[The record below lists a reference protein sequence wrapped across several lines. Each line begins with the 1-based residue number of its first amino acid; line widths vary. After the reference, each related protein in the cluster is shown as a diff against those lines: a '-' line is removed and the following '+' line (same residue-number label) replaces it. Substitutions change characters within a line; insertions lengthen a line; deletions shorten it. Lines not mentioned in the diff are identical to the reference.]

1 MKIIFFVKK
10 LYLKIKLKIIQLQQ
24 IISKNVFKIYL
35 EKFPSIKYE
44 ELSTDIHKIY
54 HEIHQIL
61 FSKRKYFNLRNEIY
75 RDAYDKI
82 NNYNLIDNF
91 AIIKEKIEFLK
102 ENDEKVVIKIFRTN

>member
-1 MKIIFFVKK
+1 
-10 LYLKIKLKIIQLQQ
+10 
-24 IISKNVFKIYL
+24 
-35 EKFPSIKYE
+35 
-44 ELSTDIHKIY
+44 
-54 HEIHQIL
+54 
-61 FSKRKYFNLRNEIY
+61 LRNEIY